1 MAARF
6 SLMLLILLTF
16 CSQALFAQRVMT
28 TFAGR
33 DWFFDFNNKP
43 ALQSPLSFNIH
54 RIATDRAGNL
64 FIADPE
70 NHQVYRVNT
79 SGTLDTVAGNG
90 ISGFSGDGGA
100 ATDASLDFPY
110 AVAVDAQNNL
120 YIYDGF
126 NYRIRRVTPQ
136 GIISTFAGTGRNEF
150 SGDGGPALNASIGFV
165 EDMVFDNEGNLLI
178 GALSRVRSISPSGII
193 RTIAGT
199 GQSGTQG
206 NGGQATQA
214 QLQGVAALAV
224 DRNSGVIYVATFGNQ
239 IRRITRD
246 GVIFAFAG
254 TGNSNYTGDGGPAN
268 AATFDSILAL
278 IVDPQGNVF
287 VSDSDNYVVRQI
299 TPQGIISTYAGSG
312 QFGFSGDGLAP
323 NQAAFRF
330 TIGLAF
336 AANGDL
342 LVVDR
347 GNGRVRRIQQGR
359 TVATYAG
366 NGLYRFSADGTTAL
380 DTYLFQPSGVAI
392 HPTNGEIYVSDT
404 SNSIVRKIGANG
416 QTTRVAGLGFRSFGP
431 NGVDARNSG
440 LSLPR
445 GIAFTP
451 TGELVIADRGNDTI
465 RRVNAQ
471 GVITRLAGNEDLR
484 QFSGDGGPAT
494 AAGLCLPSAV
504 AFDAVGNFF
513 IADTC
518 NNRVRRVGT
527 DGIIRT
533 FAGNGAA
540 ASTGDG
546 VPATSAA
553 VIAPLAVALDRSGNV
568 YIGEYD
574 SCRVRRVTAD
584 GLIRTFAG
592 TSCGY
597 TGDGGP
603 ATSARIGFVTGLAF
617 DAAGNLYISDDQNN
631 IVRRVGT
638 DGVISTFAGNTVAG
652 FAGDGGPAT
661 SASLNGPFGL
671 AADATGRVLIA
682 DFWNDRLRTVIT
694 STTGYTVSPGSL
706 TFSATSGSGVST
718 EQSITLSGTLQ
729 GIPFTASANAPWIRV
744 NPASGTMP
752 NRVQVSVD
760 PTTLAAG
767 NYSGSVRISAPGAN
781 PPTVDV
787 AVSLSLTSAQ
797 PPRISLGSATL
808 AFSLTQGAQAATR
821 QLAVANIGSGNLTIQ
836 VSSSTGTGG
845 NWLSVTPA
853 NGVATPNTP
862 VSLTVTANP
871 AGLAPGT
878 YSGSVGIIS
887 NGGNVSVPV
896 SLAVG
901 AAQSSKIVLSQLGMT
916 FNIVSGGGRTL
927 SQPLAILNT
936 GAGSLNWQARGVTL
950 SGGSNWL
957 RLSST
962 AGTVDRPFLD
972 LSNVDINVEGASLQP
987 GQYYGQIQVT
997 APNADN
1003 SPQTISVVLNVLPP
1017 GSNPGP
1023 EVQPTALVFIRTG
1036 TAGSQTIQIANPTS
1050 SPVSFGSSR
1059 TFLQSGGNWFQQLPS
1074 EGTVTPADSSR
1085 IIVQPQ
1091 FQGLG
1096 VGATRSFLNLGF
1108 SDGSSRVVNVLSVVP
1123 PPDSG
1128 DAKDG
1133 RVGAARCSQSTLNVE
1148 ITSLQRPQFTVTVG
1162 QPVRIEARIVDA
1174 CGNPLVPADGSPSV
1188 QASFSNRDRRVD
1200 LAHTGNGVWSGT
1212 WTPVNGS
1219 GPVTMEVTALLLL
1232 PGNRSQSGGAPHS
1245 GQLVLPG
1252 AQRAPLV
1259 APGAVVNAAS
1269 YEGAVVS
1276 PGGYVSI
1283 FGVKLADNTGQ
1294 AGSIPLPT
1302 DINGTKVTLAGR
1314 DLPLN
1319 FVGDGQVNA
1328 LVPYD
1333 LTINTQ
1339 HQLVVQRG
1347 TAISVPEAVV
1357 VAPAQPAVYTQ
1368 DQSGTGAGVIVNGVT
1383 NRLITAANPA
1393 RAGDVLTI
1401 YANGL
1406 GAVNPPVA
1414 LGAAAPP
1421 AGPLS
1426 RTVNPVTVRIAGVA
1440 VTPQFAGLA
1449 PGFPGLYQ
1457 INVPVP
1463 AGVPTGDAVPVTIE
1477 VAGQVSRPV
1486 TIVVR

>member
-6 SLMLLILLTF
+6 ILMFLILLTL
-16 CSQALFAQRVMT
+16 CSEVAYGQRVMT

-64 FIADPE
+64 YVADPE
-70 NHQVYRVNT
+70 NHQVYRVNP

-90 ISGFSGDGGA
+90 LAGFSGDGGPA
-100 ATDASLDFPY
+100 ADASLDFPY
-110 AVAVDAQNNL
+110 AVAVDAQNNV

-136 GIISTFAGTGRNEF
+136 GTISTIAGTGRNEF
-150 SGDGGPALNASIGFV
+150 SGDGGPALSAGIGFV
-165 EDMVFDNEGNLLI
+165 EDMVFDNDGNLLV
-178 GALSRVRSISPSGII
+178 GAVNRVRSIAPNGVI

-199 GQSGTQG
+199 GQFGNQG
-206 NGGQATQA
+206 NGGLATQA
-214 QLQGVAALAV
+214 QLHGVSSLAV
-224 DRNSGVIYVATFGNQ
+224 DRNGVIYAGSFRNQ
-239 IRRITRD
+239 IRRISRD
-246 GVIFAFAG
+246 GLITAFAG
-254 TGNSNYTGDGGPAN
+254 TGQSGYSGDGGPAN

-278 IVDPQGNVF
+278 LVDAQGNVF

-299 TPQGIISTYAGSG
+299 TPQGIISTYAGNG
-312 QFGFSGDGLAP
+312 NFGFSGDGLAP
-323 NQAAFRF
+323 AQAAFRF

-336 AANGDL
+336 ASNGDL

-347 GNGRVRRIQQGR
+347 GNGRVRRIVQGR
-359 TVATYAG
+359 TIATFAG
-366 NGLYRFSADGTTAL
+366 NGLYRFSADGTAAL

-392 HPTNGEIYVSDT
+392 HPTTGEIFVSDT
-404 SNSIVRKIGANG
+404 SNNIVRKIDRNG
-416 QTTRVAGLGFRSFGP
+416 QVTRVAGLGFRSFGP

-451 TGELVIADRGNDTI
+451 TGELVIADRANDTI

-471 GVITRLAGNEDLR
+471 GVINRLAGNEALR
-484 QFSGDGGPAT
+484 EFSGDGGPAT

-504 AFDAVGNFF
+504 AYDPLGNFF

-533 FAGNGAA
+533 FAGNGSS

-546 VPATSAA
+546 GAATAA
-553 VIAPLAVALDRSGNV
+553 GIYTPLAVALDRAGNV

-574 SCRVRRVTAD
+574 GCRVRRVTSD
-584 GLIRTFAG
+584 GVIRTFAG
-592 TSCGY
+592 SGVCGN

-603 ATSARIGFVTGLAF
+603 ATSARMGGVTGLAF
-617 DAAGNLYISDDQNN
+617 DAAGNLYISDDFHSV
-631 IVRRVGT
+631 VRRVGT
-638 DGVISTFAGNTVAG
+638 DGVISTFAGNGIPG

-661 SASLNGPFGL
+661 SASLDSPFGL
-671 AADATGRVLIA
+671 AADATGRLLIA
-682 DFWNDRLRTVIT
+682 DFLNDRIRTVLT

-706 TFSATSGSGVST
+706 TFNTTSGAGVTT
-718 EQSITLSGTLQ
+718 EQSLQLSGTLQ
-729 GIPFTASANAPWIRV
+729 GIPFTATPNAPWLRV

-760 PTTLAAG
+760 ATTLAAG
-767 NYSGSVRISAPGAN
+767 SYNGSIRISAPGAQ
-781 PPTVDV
+781 PPTIDV
-787 AVSLSLTSAQ
+787 PVSLTLTGAQ
-797 PPRISLGSATL
+797 PPRVSVGSTTL
-808 AFSLTQGAQAATR
+808 SFSLTQGAQAVTR
-821 QLAVANIGSGNLTIQ
+821 QLAVTNIGSGSLNVQ
-836 VSSSTGTGG
+836 ASVAAGTGG
-845 NWLSVTPA
+845 NWLAVAPA
-853 NGVATPNTP
+853 NGVATPNAP
-862 VSLTVTANP
+862 VSLSVTANP

-878 YSGSVGIIS
+878 YSASISVVT

-916 FNIVSGGGRTL
+916 FNVVSGGGRTL

-936 GAGSLNWQARGVTL
+936 GSGSLNWQARGVTL
-950 SGGSNWL
+950 SGGSGWL

-972 LSNVDINVEGASLQP
+972 LSNVDINAEGSSLQP

-1017 GSNPGP
+1017 GTNPGP

-1036 TAGSQTIQIANPTS
+1036 STGSQTIQIANPTS
-1050 SPVSFGSSR
+1050 SAVSFGSSR
-1059 TFLQSGGNWFQQLPS
+1059 TFLQTGGNWFQQLPS
-1074 EGTVTPADSSR
+1074 EGTVSPTDASR
-1085 IIVQPQ
+1085 IVVQPQ

-1108 SDGSSRVVNVLSVVP
+1108 SDGSSRTVNVLSIVP

-1133 RVGAARCSQSTLNVE
+1133 RIGAARCSQPSLRVE
-1148 ITSLQRPQFTVTVG
+1148 ITSLQRPQFTATIG
-1162 QPVRIEARIVDA
+1162 QPARIEAKIVDD
-1174 CGNPLVPADGSPSV
+1174 CGNPLQPSDGSPLV

-1200 LAHTGNGVWSGT
+1200 LAHIGNGVWAGT

-1219 GPVTMEVTALLLL
+1219 GAVTLEVSALLVLG
-1232 PGNRSQSGGAPHS
+1232 GNRSQAGAASHS
-1245 GQLVLPG
+1245 GQLVQPG

-1269 YEGAVVS
+1269 FEGAVVS

-1283 FGVKLADNTGQ
+1283 FGVKLADNIGQ

-1319 FVGDGQVNA
+1319 YVGDGQVNA

-1333 LTINTQ
+1333 LTVNTQ

-1347 TAISVPEAVV
+1347 ATISVPEAVV
-1357 VAPAQPAVYTQ
+1357 VAPAQPAIYTQ

-1383 NRLITAANPA
+1383 NQLITAGNPA
-1393 RAGDVLTI
+1393 RAGDVLVI

-1406 GAVNPPVA
+1406 GTVNPTVA
-1414 LGAAAPP
+1414 LGAAAPL

-1463 AGVPTGDAVPVTIE
+1463 AGIAAGDAVPVTLE
-1477 VAGQVSRPV
+1477 VAGQTSKPV

>member
-1 MAARF
+1 
-6 SLMLLILLTF
+6 MLLILLAF
-16 CSQALFAQRVMT
+16 LPQLGLSQRVVT

-33 DWFFDFNNKP
+33 DWFFDFRNKA
-43 ALQSPLSFNIH
+43 ALQSPLSFNVH
-54 RIATDRAGNL
+54 RIATDREGNL
-64 FIADPE
+64 YIADPE
-70 NHQVYRVNT
+70 NHQVYRVT
-79 SGTLDTVAGNG
+79 PSGILDTVAGNG
-90 ISGFSGDGGA
+90 IADFTGDGGA
-100 ATDASLDFPY
+100 AIDASLDFPY

-136 GIISTFAGTGRNEF
+136 GIISTFAGNGRNEF
-150 SGDGGPALNASIGFV
+150 SGDGGSALNAGLGFV
-165 EDMVFDNEGNLLI
+165 EDMVFDNDGNLLI
-178 GALSRVRSISPSGII
+178 GALNRVRSISPNGVI

-199 GQSGTQG
+199 GQFGTQG
-206 NGGQATQA
+206 NGGLATQA

-224 DRNSGVIYVATFGNQ
+224 DRNGLIYVGTYGNQ
-239 IRRITRD
+239 IRRISRE
-246 GVIFAFAG
+246 GVISAFAG
-254 TGNSNYTGDGGPAN
+254 TGQRGYSGDGGPAS
-268 AATFDSILAL
+268 AATFDAILAL
-278 IVDPQGNVF
+278 IVDAQGNVF

-299 TPQGIISTYAGSG
+299 TPAGIISTYAGNG
-312 QFGFSGDGLAP
+312 NFGFSGDGLAP

-359 TVATYAG
+359 TVATFAG
-366 NGLYRFSADGTTAL
+366 NGQYRSSADGTAAL

-392 HPTNGEIYVSDT
+392 HPTTGEIYISDT
-404 SNSIVRKIGANG
+404 SNNIIRKVDRNG
-416 QTTRVAGLGFRSFGP
+416 QTTRVAGLGFRSYGP
-431 NGVDARNSG
+431 EGVDARNSG
-440 LSLPR
+440 LYLPR
-445 GIAFTP
+445 GIAFSP
-451 TGELVIADRGNDTI
+451 TGELAIADRANDLV

-471 GVITRLAGNEDLR
+471 GVINKIAGNFDR
-484 QFSGDGGPAT
+484 GFSGDGGPALN
-494 AAGLCLPSAV
+494 AALCLPSAV
-504 AFDAVGNFF
+504 AYDPLGNFY

-533 FAGNGAA
+533 FAGNGQAT
-540 ASTGDG
+540 SSGDG
-546 VPATSAA
+546 LAATSAG

-584 GLIRTFAG
+584 GIIRAFAG
-592 TSCGY
+592 SGACGY
-597 TGDGGP
+597 SGDGGP
-603 ATSARIGFVTGLAF
+603 ATSARLGYVTGLAF
-617 DAAGNLYISDDQNN
+617 DSAGNLYISDDLNN
-631 IVRRVGT
+631 LVRRVGT
-638 DGVISTFAGNTVAG
+638 DGVISTFAGSGVAG
-652 FAGDGGPAT
+652 FSGDGGPAT
-661 SASLNGPFGL
+661 SASLRGPFGL
-671 AADATGRVLIA
+671 AADAAGRVYIA
-682 DFWNDRLRTVIT
+682 DFSNDRIRQVLT
-694 STTGYTVSPGSL
+694 STTGYSVSPGSL
-706 TFSATSGSGVST
+706 TFSATSGSGVTT
-718 EQSITLSGTLQ
+718 EQTLTLAGTLQ
-729 GIPFTASANAPWIRV
+729 GIPFTATPSAPWIRV
-744 NPASGTMP
+744 NPANGTMP
-752 NRVQVSVD
+752 NRVAVSVD
-760 PTTLAAG
+760 PAALAAG
-767 NYSGSVRISAPGAN
+767 NYSGTIRITAPGAQ
-781 PPTVDV
+781 PPTVDIP
-787 AVSLSLTSAQ
+787 VSLTLTAAQ

-821 QLAVANIGSGNLTIQ
+821 QLAVANIGSGSLNVQ
-836 VSSSTGTGG
+836 ASVAAGTGG
-845 NWLSVTPA
+845 NWLSVSPA
-853 NGVATPNTP
+853 NGTATPNAP

-878 YSGSVGIIS
+878 YSASIS
-887 NGGNVSVPV
+887 LITNGGNASVPV

-901 AAQSSKIVLSQLGMT
+901 APQSSKIVLSQLGMT
-916 FNIVSGGGRTL
+916 FNVVSGGGRTL

-950 SGGSNWL
+950 SGGGGWL

-972 LSNVDINVEGASLQP
+972 LSSIDISVEGASLAP

-997 APNADN
+997 SPTADN
-1003 SPQTISVVLNVLPP
+1003 SPQTISVVLNVLPA
-1017 GSNPGP
+1017 GTNPGP
-1023 EVQPTALVFIRTG
+1023 EVQPTALVFIRSAST
-1036 TAGSQTIQIANPTS
+1036 GSQTIRIANPTS
-1050 SPVSFGSSR
+1050 TAVSFGSSR

-1074 EGTVTPADSSR
+1074 EGTVSPTDASR
-1085 IIVQPQ
+1085 IVVQPQ
-1091 FQGLG
+1091 FQGLP

-1108 SDGSSRVVNVLSVVP
+1108 SDGSSRVVNILSIVP
-1123 PPDSG
+1123 PPDAG

-1133 RVGAARCSQSTLNVE
+1133 RVGAARCSRPDLRVE
-1148 ITSLQRPQFTVTVG
+1148 LTSLQRPQFAATIG
-1162 QPVRIEARIVDA
+1162 QPVRIEAKIVDD
-1174 CGNPLVPADGSPSV
+1174 CGNPLLPSDGSPLV
-1188 QASFSNRDRRVD
+1188 QASFSNQDRRVD
-1200 LAHTGNGVWSGT
+1200 LQHTGNGVWAGT

-1219 GPVTMEVTALLLL
+1219 GPVTVEVNALLLL
-1232 PGNRSQSGGAPHS
+1232 GGNRSQAGGASIS
-1245 GQLVLPG
+1245 GQLNQPG
-1252 AQRAPLV
+1252 QQRAPLV

-1294 AGSIPLPT
+1294 AGSVPLPT

-1347 TAISVPEAVV
+1347 AALSVPEAVV
-1357 VAPAQPAVYTQ
+1357 VAPAQPAIYTQ
-1368 DQSGTGAGVIVNGVT
+1368 NQSGSGPGVIVNGVT
-1383 NRLITAANPA
+1383 NVLNTAAAPA

-1406 GAVNPPVA
+1406 GAVNPPVP

-1426 RTVNPVTVRIAGVA
+1426 RTVNPVTVRIGGIA
-1440 VTPQFAGLA
+1440 VQPQFAGLA

-1457 INVPVP
+1457 INVQVP
-1463 AGVPTGDAVPVTIE
+1463 AGVTPGDAVPVTIE
-1477 VAGQVSRPV
+1477 VAGQVSKPV
-1486 TIVVR
+1486 TIFVR